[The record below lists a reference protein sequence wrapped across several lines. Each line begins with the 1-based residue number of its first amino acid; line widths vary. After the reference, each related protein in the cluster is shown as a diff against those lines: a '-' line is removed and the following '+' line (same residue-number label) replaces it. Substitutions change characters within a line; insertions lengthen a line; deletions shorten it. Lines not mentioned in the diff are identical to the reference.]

1 MVQVDFSPKTP
12 RPQYVG
18 PKIFDG
24 WNSGPKSY
32 TRWHF
37 VAEEW
42 KGRQMVEE
50 MGGLARQEGSDVVC
64 ESVAEQRTLDSDL
77 QDSDS
82 VL

>member
-1 MVQVDFSPKTP
+1 
-12 RPQYVG
+12 
-18 PKIFDG
+18 
-24 WNSGPKSY
+24 
-32 TRWHF
+32 
-37 VAEEW
+37 
-42 KGRQMVEE
+42 MVEE

>member
-1 MVQVDFSPKTP
+1 
-12 RPQYVG
+12 
-18 PKIFDG
+18 
-24 WNSGPKSY
+24 
-32 TRWHF
+32 
-37 VAEEW
+37 
-42 KGRQMVEE
+42 